1 MRNYVRAAEAEQQ
14 AQQLVAGP
22 RAAVLLGAG
31 NNGENV
37 PSY

>member
-14 AQQLVAGP
+14 QQLVAGP